1 MTTHPRHRDFPES
14 APRGPALAPPEHI
27 DESLHLQAAMRL
39 IPAPPH
45 ERREV
50 ARRFLAGTRLAGYD
64 LSNMWGTIDRSSP
77 TAGIREVCLAIEGPG
92 RTAMCFLSGPADGLP
107 EDEHTDERA
116 ACIASMLAHLAPERI
131 SLAQALPE
139 PEETWAVR
147 AYERAGFTH
156 AGELSYMELEL
167 RGKKRAPSHT
177 DWPSGVHVRAVDD
190 PHTTDFEHL
199 ISALE
204 ASYIDTLDCPELC
217 GLRSTEDV
225 LASHLSTGS
234 FDPSLWQLAFEGETP
249 IGCSLVSLIPE
260 NGSAELVY
268 IGLAP
273 QGRGRGLGRAL
284 LLSAI
289 AELQRRRVER
299 FVCAVDKR
307 NTPAVNLYNELGF
320 QVFSARSAWV
330 RQVRPRR
337 ATVGESV

>member
-14 APRGPALAPPEHI
+14 APSGPASAPPEHI
-27 DESLHLQAAMRL
+27 EPALHLQAAMRL

-64 LSNMWGTIDRSSP
+64 LSNMWGTIDRSAP
-77 TAGIREVCLAIEGPG
+77 TACIREVCLAIEGPG

-107 EDEHTDERA
+107 EDERTDERA
-116 ACIASMLAHLAPERI
+116 ACIRSMLDHLAPERI

-147 AYERAGFTH
+147 AYDRAGFTH

-167 RGKKRAPSHT
+167 RGKKRASAHT
-177 DWPSGVHVRAVDD
+177 NWPSGVQVRAVHD
-190 PHTTDFEHL
+190 PHTTDFKHL
-199 ISALE
+199 IDALE
-204 ASYIDTLDCPELC
+204 ASYIKTLDCPELC

-225 LASHLSTGS
+225 LASHLSTGA
-234 FDPSLWQLAFEGETP
+234 FDPSLWQLAFEGDTP

-273 QGRGRGLGRAL
+273 RGRSRGLGRAL
-284 LLSAI
+284 LEHAI
-289 AELQRRRVER
+289 AELQRRRVDR
-299 FVCAVDKR
+299 LVCAVDR
-307 NTPAVNLYNELGF
+307 HNIPAVQLYNDLGF
-320 QVFSARSAWV
+320 QGFSARSAWV
-330 RQVRPRR
+330 CPVRPRR
-337 ATVGESV
+337 APVGESV